1 MTWSLK
7 SSLHTVHSIH
17 HYVLT
22 VPWIVAPLCLWN
34 SPGKNTGAGC
44 HFLLQEIFLTQR
56 SNPDLLHC
64 RQILYR
70 LRHQGS
76 PQSVWNKYFI
86 AKNANHYLTAQFFFK
101 AVSGKWGE
109 DKYSEGRCGAKQHVT
124 SKGFLLS
131 LKPLRSIRAAA
142 LVHSLI
148 FRFGL
153 VCSNIHPLKDSGSF
167 LAFGHT
173 NEDATSI
180 HMQVLCAGK
189 FSLL

>member
-1 MTWSLK
+1 MQTIIWQ
-7 SSLHTVHSIH
+7 H
-17 HYVLT
+17 
-22 VPWIVAPLCLWN
+22 N
-34 SPGKNTGAGC
+34 
-44 HFLLQEIFLTQR
+44 
-56 SNPDLLHC
+56 
-64 RQILYR
+64 
-70 LRHQGS
+70 
-76 PQSVWNKYFI
+76 
-86 AKNANHYLTAQFFFK
+86 FFFVFK

-109 DKYSEGRCGAKQHVT
+109 DKYSEGRCGAKQHVI
-124 SKGFLLS
+124 SKGFFLS
-131 LKPLRSIRAAA
+131 LKSLRSIRAAA